1 MIDKRIN
8 QDIGFSIVKPSKDG
22 SRPGYRRSNYDGSG
36 GGFEGPGK
44 SGGPSGGNNNAPGD
58 GGGSGREGGAEQN
71 RNAPTPTKTKTP
83 TTTRPNPHTSD
94 GTSEVSVRAPTTT
107 KTTTPNFNIHDV
119 GSTNQVPIKKPTTVL
134 PVAKEAIDYSIGPV
148 SGVDY
153 RYVQDPN
160 SQYNK
165 NINLNN
171 QLLNTPYKGINTPFM
186 SLNFLGNTIGKFG
199 YDTNTK
205 FFSDNSIGGKINPAT
220 NEPFGYG
227 IDGYKAYMEQRSLG
241 NVGAYGNEEQGQNA
255 LNERSGGDDGI
266 MGVYNNPNDTN
277 DGEDVDGD
285 GDVDQTDDFIFR
297 YFDKTGESLQAGAGG
312 VGDLMAQIRKRLSN
326 IFS

>member
-36 GGFEGPGK
+36 GGFGGPGK

-186 SLNFLGNTIGKFG
+186 SLNFLSNTIGKLGFT
-199 YDTNTK
+199 TNK
-205 FFSDNSIGGKINPAT
+205 DFFEKNVAGKY
-220 NEPFGYG
+220 GYG
-227 IDGYKAYMEQRSLG
+227 YGLKDFEKYMSDRMAGE
-241 NVGAYGNEEQGQNA
+241 VGAYGNENMGQNA
-255 LNERSGGDDGI
+255 INANSGGDDGI
-266 MGVYNNPNDTN
+266 MSVYNNPNDTN

-285 GDVDQTDDFIFR
+285 GDVDQTDNFIFR
-297 YFDKTGESLQAGAGG
+297 YFDKTGKTLQAGAGG
-312 VGDLMAQIRKRLSN
+312 VEDLMAQIRKRLSN
-326 IFS
+326 MFTT